1 MTHSILR
8 HFAFRIV
15 VCKTEKEVL
24 TWTEQEN
31 TVATE
36 EVDVVIVGAGLAGV
50 TAARELGYAGLKVK
64 VLEARDRVG
73 GRIWTINEFGKKIEL
88 GGNWLHW
95 LQPHVWAEVTRY
107 GLVADRNTKPV
118 ETYWLSNGEVQKAD
132 LPGFMDMIDPG
143 MERLVGDSAKYMPRP
158 DQVTQTEEYAELDKL
173 TLQEALDALNLDDLE
188 KDANE
193 AAWVGH
199 CNAPLDKVGFSAA
212 IRWTAATA
220 GSWHQMHE
228 ASSIYRL
235 KNGNDQL
242 VNAIAKDIKG
252 EIQLNTQVE
261 NIRHDADGVEVTT
274 GNGEVIRAKR
284 AIVTVPLNILHEL
297 DVQPPLSEGKLEASR
312 VTTASQ
318 GLKVWIKVK
327 GPIEPFF
334 AYSTQHHPLS
344 VVRTEFTDED
354 SAVLVAFGADASR
367 LDITDPKSVQE
378 ALKVWRDDLE
388 VLEVTSHDWM
398 NDPLARSTWMIQ
410 RPNEYTKSQAELQR
424 PEGNVY
430 FASSDIANIWAGF
443 FDGAIESAMIAAREV
458 AASLAGDKTELQAA
472 TA

>member
-1 MTHSILR
+1 M
-8 HFAFRIV
+8 A
-15 VCKTEKEVL
+15 TEK
-24 TWTEQEN
+24 
-31 TVATE
+31 
-36 EVDVVIVGAGLAGV
+36 VDVVIVGAGLAGV
-50 TAARELGYAGLKVK
+50 TAARELGHAGLDVT
-64 VLEARDRVG
+64 VLEARERIG

-132 LPGFMDMIDPG
+132 LPGFMEMIDPG
-143 MERLVGDSAKYMPRP
+143 MQRLVGDSATYMPRP
-158 DQVTQTEEYAELDKL
+158 DQVTQTDEYAQLDQR
-173 TLQEALDALNLDDLE
+173 TLQEALDALNLDDNE
-188 KDANE
+188 RDANE

-199 CNAPLDKVGFSAA
+199 CNAPLDQVGYSAA
-212 IRWTAATA
+212 LRWTAATA

-235 KNGNDQL
+235 KHGNDQL
-242 VNAIAKDIKG
+242 VQAIANDVKG
-252 EIQLNTQVE
+252 EIRLNTRVSA
-261 NIRHDADGVEVTT
+261 IRHDQQGVEVTT
-274 GNGEVIRAKR
+274 EHGTVIEAKR
-284 AIVTVPLNILHEL
+284 VIVTVPLNILHDLQIE
-297 DVQPPLSEGKLEASR
+297 PALSQGKLEASK

-344 VVRTEFTDED
+344 VVRTEFTDQD

-367 LDITDPKSVQE
+367 LDITDPKAVQE
-378 ALKVWRDDLE
+378 ALQVWRDDLE

-398 NDPLARSTWMIQ
+398 NDPLARTTWMIQ

-424 PEGNVY
+424 HEGNIY
-430 FASSDIANIWAGF
+430 LASSDIANIWAGF

-458 AASLAGDKTELQAA
+458 AASLREVPAPLQSVAV
-472 TA
+472 